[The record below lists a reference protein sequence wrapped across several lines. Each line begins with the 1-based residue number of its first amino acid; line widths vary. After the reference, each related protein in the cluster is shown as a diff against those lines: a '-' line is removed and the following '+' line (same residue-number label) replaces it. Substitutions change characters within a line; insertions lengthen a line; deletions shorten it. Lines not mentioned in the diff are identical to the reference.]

1 MNATVRER
9 PLTIAILAIGGQGGG
24 VLADWLVELAEHNG
38 WYAQATSV
46 PGVAQRTGATI
57 YYLEMVPFSGRV
69 PVLAMMPAPGDVD
82 VVVAAELMEA
92 GRAIQRGLV
101 SPDRTT
107 LIASSHRALGILE
120 KTAPGDG
127 IANSRAV
134 EVIAR
139 RKAKRFIVHDLQ
151 RLAEANNSVISASLF
166 GAIAASGALPFPREA
181 FEAIVSTGGRGA
193 AASLAAFSA
202 AAEAVALGDGAL
214 PVPAP
219 KPIPA
224 AAPEPVGGSA
234 SERGEYDRA
243 AARVAGLPA
252 QVRAM
257 ATTGLRNVVDFQDTA
272 YGHLYLDRL
281 GDILKLEQAQGGA
294 ARGYT
299 LTNETAK
306 YLSKAM
312 AYDDVIRVADLKT
325 SASRFARVKNE
336 LGVADD
342 QVIHVTEFMHPRVEE
357 ICGAMPVRLGRWV
370 EARPKLT
377 RLIDRLFNKGR
388 HVRTDGI
395 PWFVAL
401 YLLSGLRRFRRGM
414 LRHATEEAHI
424 AAWLATVHRT
434 VALNYDLAVEV
445 VRCRRLIKGYS
456 DTHAR
461 GEGKFDKVMSALP
474 LVENR
479 PDGADWVRRLRE
491 TALLDEDGKQLDGA
505 LKTVAT
511 L

>member
-1 MNATVRER
+1 MNAITGER

-38 WYAQATSV
+38 WYVQATSV

-57 YYLEMVPFSGRV
+57 YYLEMVPFNGRT

-127 IANSRAV
+127 ISNSRAV
-134 EVIAR
+134 EAIAR
-139 RKAKRFIVHDLQ
+139 RKAKRFIIHDLQ

-166 GAIAASGALPFPREA
+166 GAIAASGALPFSRDA
-181 FEAIVSTGGRGA
+181 FEAIVSSGGRGA

-214 PVPAP
+214 PTPGP
-219 KPIPA
+219 KS
-224 AAPEPVGGSA
+224 AAPEPNPVGGPA

-243 AARVAGLPA
+243 LARVAALPA
-252 QVRAM
+252 EVRAM
-257 ATTGLRNVVDFQDTA
+257 ATTGLRNVVDFQDAA

-281 GDILKLEQAQGGA
+281 GEIVKFDEAGGGA

-299 LTNETAK
+299 LANETAK

-325 SASRFARVKNE
+325 RASRFARVKNE
-336 LGVADD
+336 LGVAED
-342 QVIHVTEFMHPRVEE
+342 QVVHVTEFMHPRVEE

-370 EARPKLT
+370 EARPRLT
-377 RLIDRLFNKGR
+377 QLIDRLFNKGR

-395 PWFVAL
+395 PWFIAL
-401 YLLSGLRRFRRGM
+401 YLVSGMRRFRRGM

-424 AAWLATVHRT
+424 AAWLAAVRRA

-461 GEGKFDKVMSALP
+461 GEGKFNKVMSALP

-479 PDGADWVRRLRE
+479 ADAADWIRRLRE
-491 TALLDEDGKQLDGA
+491 AALLDEDGKQLEGA

>member
-1 MNATVRER
+1 VNAVVRER
-9 PLTIAILAIGGQGGG
+9 PISIAILAVGGQGGG
-24 VLADWLVELAEHNG
+24 VLAGWLVELAEHNG
-38 WYAQATSV
+38 WYVQATSV

-107 LIASSHRALGILE
+107 LIASSHRALSIME

-134 EVIAR
+134 EAIAR
-139 RKAKRFIVHDLQ
+139 KKAKRFIVHDLQ

-181 FEAIVSTGGRGA
+181 FEATIGAGGKGV

-214 PVPAP
+214 PAP
-219 KPIPA
+219 KSIPA
-224 AAPEPVGGSA
+224 LPADPKPVGGSA
-234 SERGEYDRA
+234 QERGEYDRA
-243 AARVAGLPA
+243 VVRVAELPME
-252 QVRAM
+252 VRSM
-257 ATTGLRNVVDFQDTA
+257 AAIGLRNVVDFQDAA
-272 YGHLYLDRL
+272 YGHRYLDRL
-281 GDILKLEQAQGGA
+281 GEILTLDDAG
-294 ARGYT
+294 RGYV
-299 LTNETAK
+299 LGNETAK

-325 SASRFARVKNE
+325 RASRFARVKNE

-370 EARPKLT
+370 EARPGLT
-377 RLIDRLFNKGR
+377 RLIDRLVNKGR

-401 YLLSGLRRFRRGM
+401 YLLSGMRRFRRGM

-424 AAWLATVHRT
+424 AAWLASVRRA
-434 VALNYDLAVEV
+434 VLLNYDLAVEV

-456 DTHAR
+456 DTHSR
-461 GEGKFDKVMSALP
+461 GEAKFDKVMSALP

-479 PDGADWVRRLRE
+479 PDGADWIRRLRE
-491 TALLDEDGKQLDGA
+491 AALLDEDGKQLDGA